1 MVYIKVGSYHV
12 KKNCIQYLQE
22 SEEGYIVHFGDGAHG
37 QTVTLNK
44 EEGMA
49 LLQVLEDLSDI
60 A

>member
-12 KKNCIQYLQE
+12 KKSCIQYLNE
-22 SEEGYIVHFGDGAHG
+22 IEEGYIVHFGDGAHAH
-37 QTVTLNK
+37 TVTLNK
-44 EEGMA
+44 EDGMA

>member
-1 MVYIKVGSYHV
+1 MVYIKVGPYHV
-12 KKNCIQYLQE
+12 KSCIQYLKE
-22 SEEGYIVHFGDGAHG
+22 IEDGYIVHFGDGAHA
-37 QTVTLNK
+37 QTVPLNK

>member
-12 KKNCIQYLQE
+12 KKSSIQYLKE
-22 SEEGYIVHFGDGAHG
+22 TEDGYMVHFGEGSHA
-37 QTVTLNK
+37 QTVKLSK

-49 LLQVLEDLSDI
+49 LLQALEDLSDI